1 VSGLAV
7 DVVDLRVEL
16 SRSGVDV
23 VDGISFALEPGQVL
37 GLVGESG
44 SGKTTVGMA
53 LLGHARR
60 GARIAGGSVTVV
72 GAELTKLDRKQL
84 SAVRGAKVAYI
95 PQDPGTSLNP
105 ALRVG
110 SQLRETLEVHDSSG
124 RPAHDDRIR
133 EVLEEVALPSD
144 PEFLRRY
151 PHQLSGGQQQR
162 IAIATAFALR
172 PTVIVCD
179 EPTTGLD
186 VTTQA
191 RVLETIRDLCRDH
204 GVAAVY
210 VSHDLAVVASLA
222 DTVAVMYAG
231 RIVERGP
238 REQIFESP
246 AHPYT
251 RRLLRAVPDLSGRRA
266 IVGIAGHPPL
276 PGQRP
281 SGCAFHPRCALATEK
296 CSAEDPPEA
305 PVGDDRGVRCHH
317 VTVRDQFEVVAKVA
331 RASPEPDTAT
341 ALLSV
346 AGLSASYGAAEILSG
361 IDFAVWPN
369 ECVAVVGE
377 SGSGKTTLARCLS
390 GLHRQWTADAQYDGA
405 QLATIARR
413 RPKSTRR
420 EIQYIFQNPYSS
432 LNPRRTVGQAIAWQ
446 LAMFEP
452 LPRNEVSGR
461 VSEVLERVSLS
472 RHAANLFPDQLSGGE
487 RQRVA
492 IARAIVV
499 QPRVLLCDEVTS
511 ALDVSVQAAVVDL
524 LSVLREEM
532 GLTMVFI
539 THNLALIRS
548 VADRVAVM
556 TGGKIVER
564 GTANDVLTTP
574 QSPYTRDLLA
584 STPTLEIT
592 P

>member
-1 VSGLAV
+1 
-7 DVVDLRVEL
+7 VEL
-16 SRSGVDV
+16 SRSGTDV
-23 VDGISFALEPGQVL
+23 VDGISFALEPGRVL

-60 GARIAGGSVTVV
+60 GARIAAGSVTVL
-72 GAELTKLDRKQL
+72 GADLTQLDRKQL
-84 SAVRGAKVAYI
+84 RAVRGAKVAYI

-105 ALRVG
+105 ALRI
-110 SQLRETLEVHDSSG
+110 SLQLRETLEAHDPAG

-133 EVLEEVALPSD
+133 EVLEEVVLPGD
-144 PEFLRRY
+144 EEFLRRY

-162 IAIATAFALR
+162 IAIAMAFALR
-172 PTVIVCD
+172 PAVIVCD

-191 RVLETIRDLCRDH
+191 RVLETIRDLCRNH
-204 GVAAVY
+204 GVAALY

-222 DTVAVMYAG
+222 DEVAVMYGG

-238 REQIFESP
+238 REKIFESP

-251 RRLLRAVPDLSGRRA
+251 RRLLRAVPDLSGRRS

-276 PGQRP
+276 PGKRP
-281 SGCAFHPRCALATEK
+281 SGCSFHPRCALATER
-296 CSAEDPPEA
+296 CAAEEPQETAIADA
-305 PVGDDRGVRCHH
+305 HRVRCHNA
-317 VTVRDQFEVVAKVA
+317 TVSDPLALIASAA
-331 RASPEPDTAT
+331 RAAPEAGTET

-346 AGLSASYGAAEILSG
+346 TGLTAGYGTTEVLSG
-361 IDFAVWPN
+361 IDFAVWRN
-369 ECVAVVGE
+369 ESVAIVGE
-377 SGSGKTTLARCLS
+377 SGSGKTTLARCLA
-390 GLHRQWTADAQYDGA
+390 GLHHRWSADARYDGA
-405 QLATIARR
+405 PLATVARR
-413 RPKSTRR
+413 RPVATRR
-420 EIQYIFQNPYSS
+420 EIQYVFQNPYSS
-432 LNPRRTVGQAIAWQ
+432 LNPRRTVGQTISRQ
-446 LAMFEP
+446 LSLFER
-452 LPRNEVSGR
+452 LPRNEASSR
-461 VSEVLERVSLS
+461 VAEALERVSLS
-472 RHAANLFPDQLSGGE
+472 RHAAGLFPDQLSGGE

-524 LSVLREEM
+524 LSTLREQM

-564 GTANDVLTTP
+564 GTAEDVITAP
-574 QSPYTRDLLA
+574 QSPYTKDLLA
-584 STPTLEIT
+584 STPTVEDSR
-592 P
+592 